1 MKRIWFAFNNKTR
14 SYVYA
19 ASGTQLA
26 EKLGLCSSAVYSAI
40 RKAKTKGYNCRYGW
54 FESEDEE

>member
-1 MKRIWFAFNNKTR
+1 MKRIWFAFDKKAG

-19 ASGTQLA
+19 TSGTQLA

-40 RKAKTKGYNCRYGW
+40 RKAKIKGCNCRYGW
-54 FESEDEE
+54 FEREEEK